1 MILGYKHFL
10 ILCNEVLCYSM
21 YNNANKE
28 FYSELEKILK
38 TARLNYL
45 NCNYHVMGFE
55 PIRFTWGSYFIIYC
69 FYNNLLN

>member
-1 MILGYKHFL
+1 MILCYKHLL

-21 YNNANKE
+21 YNDANKE

-38 TARLNYL
+38 TVGLNYL

-55 PIRFTWGSYFIIYC
+55 VI
-69 FYNNLLN
+69 

>member
-1 MILGYKHFL
+1 
-10 ILCNEVLCYSM
+10 M

-45 NCNYHVMGFE
+45 NCNNYHVMGFE
-55 PIRFTWGSYFIIYC
+55 LLSIKCRFYILVLKTSDN
-69 FYNNLLN
+69 YNNSQQFTHNEVKDD

>member
-1 MILGYKHFL
+1 
-10 ILCNEVLCYSM
+10 M

-45 NCNYHVMGFE
+45 NCNYYVMGFE
-55 PIRFTWGSYFIIYC
+55 
-69 FYNNLLN
+69 LLSIKCGF